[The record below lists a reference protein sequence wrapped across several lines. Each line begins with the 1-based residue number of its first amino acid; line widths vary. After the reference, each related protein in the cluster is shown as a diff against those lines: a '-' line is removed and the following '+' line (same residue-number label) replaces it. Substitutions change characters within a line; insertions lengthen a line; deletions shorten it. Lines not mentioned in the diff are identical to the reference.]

1 MRYFPESVAFLIVM
15 TATDEFRPTRDIRP
29 YSFSYSC
36 SFSYSPLYLDEYA
49 HAMREQELFLDLTG
63 CLDANV

>member
-15 TATDEFRPTRDIRP
+15 TATDEFLPSRGISP
-29 YSFSYSC
+29 
-36 SFSYSPLYLDEYA
+36 PLYLDEYA
-49 HAMREQELFLDLTG
+49 YAMREQELFLDLVG

>member
-15 TATDEFRPTRDIRP
+15 TATDEFRPSRGIRP
-29 YSFSYSC
+29 
-36 SFSYSPLYLDEYA
+36 PLYLDEYA

>member
-1 MRYFPESVAFLIVM
+1 MRYFPGSMGFLIAM
-15 TATDEFRPTRDIRP
+15 TANDEFRPTRDI
-29 YSFSYSC
+29 
-36 SFSYSPLYLDEYA
+36 SPHLYLDEYA

>member
-15 TATDEFRPTRDIRP
+15 TATDEFRQTRDI
-29 YSFSYSC
+29 
-36 SFSYSPLYLDEYA
+36 SPHLYLDEYA
-49 HAMREQELFLDLTG
+49 YAMREQELFLDLVG